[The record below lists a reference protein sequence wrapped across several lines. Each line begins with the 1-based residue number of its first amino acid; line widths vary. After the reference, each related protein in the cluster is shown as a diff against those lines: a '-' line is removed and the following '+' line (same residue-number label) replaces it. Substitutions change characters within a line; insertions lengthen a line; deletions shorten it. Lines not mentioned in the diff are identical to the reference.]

1 MAGKKFSIEAVFSAL
16 DKISAPIAKIKTK
29 LGSLGKG
36 ASGALKGAN
45 AAVDR
50 GIAGMGKFSDAI
62 GIAGAV
68 SVAGL
73 GLALRDTIDEGAN
86 FERTMVFAAAQF
98 PGMIKQG
105 TKEFDALSIA
115 ARKVG
120 DETEFSSQDAA
131 EGLTLLATAG
141 LSAKAAIA
149 ALPKVVNFA
158 TASKVEFARASDIA
172 NNTMGA
178 FSLTSKDATKNA
190 ANMSRVMDVLTRAA
204 ADSTTNVEELF
215 DAVKM
220 GGTVA
225 NSAGTSLEQFVG
237 YAEALAGV
245 GIKGGDAGTAI
256 RNMFLELGAP
266 STSAV
271 KGMNALGVKLAKTKS
286 GAIDMTAT
294 VGRFAKATAKMTKA
308 QKIAALGNVFGAR
321 TIGPF
326 IALMDAGVGTIDDFK
341 MSLEKAGGT
350 TEGMAK
356 LLSADTLGA
365 LRNFSSLIDG
375 VKLDVFTA
383 IRPVLLDIIKA
394 TSEWVT
400 QNRELIKTK
409 AAEWITAL
417 RDNLPKI
424 WEWTIKLAKAFAGFL
439 AFAVAI
445 KAINMAILAYEV
457 VAKLATG
464 ATWLWN
470 AATDSSILSNVAL
483 AGEIVALKVAQLASS
498 VATGALTAA
507 TWLYEAAIWAGQVG
521 TAEFTLAAVASKVAQ
536 YASSAAA
543 AALTAA
549 TWLYEAAQTAVA
561 LVTGRVTVATVA
573 GRVAQLA
580 SQAATLIATA
590 AQGAYAAVLG
600 VTSGALGVFRAATL
614 ATVPAIGAQAAALAP
629 FILTVGAAAA
639 AVLALKAAW
648 DQWGALDKSLSGS
661 GGIGGTIDQMRAM
674 GTFDPFKAHDAAMNA
689 SARDARLK
697 QDLAERDAPQIV
709 TPQARAASEA
719 AEANASASVSGE
731 ITVKAAP
738 GVKATAQSKA
748 SSVPLRVQ
756 QSGAF

>member
-68 SVAGL
+68 SLAGL
-73 GLALRDTIDEGAN
+73 GVALKDTIDEGAN

-105 TKEFDALSIA
+105 TKEFDALSAA

-141 LSAKAAIA
+141 LSAEAAIA

-172 NNTMGA
+172 NNAMGA
-178 FSLTSKDATKNA
+178 FSLTSKDAATNA

-215 DAVKM
+215 DAVKV
-220 GGTVA
+220 GGPIAKT
-225 NSAGTSLEQFVG
+225 AGLSLEQFVA
-237 YAEALAGV
+237 YTEALASV
-245 GIKGGDAGTAI
+245 GMKGSDAGTAL

-266 STSAV
+266 STAAA
-271 KGMNALGVKLAKTKS
+271 KGMAHLGVKLAKTKD
-286 GAIDMTAT
+286 GAIDLTTTVERFSNAT
-294 VGRFAKATAKMTKA
+294 SKMTRA

-326 IALMDAGVGTIDDFK
+326 IALMDAGAGAIGDYK
-341 MSLEKAGGT
+341 KSLDGAAGT

-356 LLSADTLGA
+356 LLSADMLGA

-383 IRPVLLDIIKA
+383 IRPIIMDLVKA

-400 QNRELIKTK
+400 ANRELIKTK
-409 AAEWITAL
+409 AAEWLGAL

-424 WEWTIKLAKAFAGFL
+424 WDWTVRLVEAFAGL
-439 AFAVAI
+439 IAFAATI
-445 KAINMAILAYEV
+445 KAISFAVEAYTLAT
-457 VAKLATG
+457 KLAVPI
-464 ATWLWN
+464 TWLWN
-470 AATDSSILSNVAL
+470 AAVDANVFSTSLL
-483 AGEIVALKVAQLASS
+483 AAEVIGLRIAQWASQAATLA
-498 VATGALTAA
+498 VTAA
-507 TWLYEAAIWAGQVG
+507 TWLYEAAIWAGQLG
-521 TAEFTLAAVASKVAQ
+521 TAEFTFAQVASKVAQ
-536 YASSAAA
+536 WASWVATVAV
-543 AALTAA
+543 TAA
-549 TWLYEAAQTAVA
+549 TWLYEAAVWAVQLATTEFTA
-561 LVTGRVTVATVA
+561 ATVLA
-573 GRVAQLA
+573 KIAQWA
-580 SQAATLIATA
+580 SQAATWAANA
-590 AQGAYAAVLG
+590 AQVAYAVVVG
-600 VTSGALGVFRAATL
+600 GTSGALGLFTGAAWASVT
-614 ATVPAIGAQAAALAP
+614 AIGAQAAALAP
-629 FILTVGAAAA
+629 FLLTVGALTA
-639 AVLALKAAW
+639 AVLALYAAW
-648 DQWGALDKSLSGS
+648 VQMSKLSAELSGS
-661 GGIGGTIDQMRAM
+661 GGITGTISKMVDM
-674 GTFDPFKAHDAAMNA
+674 GTLDPFAAHDAAMNEQA
-689 SARDARLK
+689 RKARD
-697 QDLAERDAPQIV
+697 ERERPQV
-709 TPQARAASEA
+709 VSPQARAASEA
-719 AEANASASVSGE
+719 VEANASASVNGE

-738 GVKATAQSKA
+738 GAKATAQSKP
-748 SSVPLRVQ
+748 SSVPLRVA

>member
-16 DKISAPIAKIKTK
+16 DKISAPIAKIRTK
-29 LGSLGKG
+29 LGALGKG
-36 ASGALKGAN
+36 ASGALRGAN
-45 AAVDR
+45 AAVDK
-50 GIAGMGKFSDAI
+50 GIAGMGRFGDAI
-62 GIAGAV
+62 GVASAV

-105 TKEFDALSIA
+105 TKEFEALQAA
-115 ARKVG
+115 ARRVG

-141 LSAKAAIA
+141 LSASAAIA

-172 NNTMGA
+172 NDTMGA
-178 FSLTSKDATKNA
+178 FALTSADATKNA
-190 ANMSRVMDVLTRAA
+190 AGMARVMDVLTRAA

-215 DAVKM
+215 EAVKM
-220 GGTVA
+220 GGPIAKTSGA
-225 NSAGTSLEQFVG
+225 SLEQFIG
-237 YAEALAGV
+237 YTEVLAGV
-245 GIKGGDAGTAI
+245 GIKGGEAGTAI

-266 STSAV
+266 STGAR
-271 KGMNALGVKLAKTKS
+271 KGMQALGVTLAKTKS

-294 VGRFAKATAKMTKA
+294 VSRFAKATAKMTQA

-321 TIGPF
+321 TVGPF
-326 IALMDAGVGTIDDFK
+326 IALMDAGAGKIDGFK
-341 MSLEKAGGT
+341 TALENAGGT

-356 LLSADTLGA
+356 LLSADALGS

-424 WEWTIKLAKAFAGFL
+424 WTWTVRLAQAFAGFL
-439 AFAVAI
+439 AFAAAV
-445 KAINMAILAYEV
+445 KAINVAILAYEV
-457 VAKLATG
+457 ATKLAAG

-470 AATDSSILSNVAL
+470 AATKATTVSTTL
-483 AGEIVALKVAQLASS
+483 ATTETVALKGAQVGSRI
-498 VATGALTAA
+498 ATAAATAA
-507 TWLYEAAIWAGQVG
+507 TWAYNAAITVG
-521 TAEFTLAAVASKVAQ
+521 RIGTTRFTVAAIASKVAQ
-536 YASSAAA
+536 YASRVAAV
-543 AALTAA
+543 ALTAA

-573 GRVAQLA
+573 AKIAQVASSVATWAA
-580 SQAATLIATA
+580 SA
-590 AQGAYAAVLG
+590 AQTAYAVVVG
-600 VTSGALGVFRAATL
+600 TTSGALGVFSAAAYASVT
-614 ATVPAIGAQAAALAP
+614 AIVAQAAALAP
-629 FILTVGAAAA
+629 FIITIGAAAA
-639 AVLALKAAW
+639 AVAALALAW
-648 DQWGALDKSLSGS
+648 SQISKLSAELSGS
-661 GGIGGTIDQMRAM
+661 GGIMGTIGKMVEM
-674 GTFDPFKAHDAAMNA
+674 GTFDPFAAHDAAMNEK
-689 SARDARLK
+689 ARKDRE
-697 QDLAERDAPQIV
+697 ERSKPQV
-709 TPQARAASEA
+709 VSPQARAASEA
-719 AEANASASVSGE
+719 AEANATASVNGE

-738 GVKATAQSKA
+738 GAKATAQSKP

-756 QSGAF
+756 PSGAF

>member
-73 GLALRDTIDEGAN
+73 GLALKDTIDEGAH

-105 TKEFDALSIA
+105 TKEFDALSAA

-172 NNTMGA
+172 NDAMGA

-215 DAVKM
+215 DAVKV
-220 GGTVA
+220 GGPIAKT
-225 NSAGTSLEQFVG
+225 AGVSLEQFVA
-237 YAEALAGV
+237 YTETLASV
-245 GIKGGDAGTAI
+245 GIKGSDAGTAL

-266 STSAV
+266 STAAA
-271 KGMNALGVKLAKTKS
+271 KGMAHLGVKLAKTKD
-286 GAIDMTAT
+286 GAIDMTTT
-294 VGRFAKATAKMTKA
+294 VERFSKATSKMTRA

-326 IALMDAGVGTIDDFK
+326 IALMDAGAGAIGDYK
-341 MSLEKAGGT
+341 KSLDGAAGT

-356 LLSADTLGA
+356 LLSADMLGA

-383 IRPVLLDIIKA
+383 IRPIIMDLVKA

-400 QNRELIKTK
+400 ANRDLIKTK
-409 AAEWITAL
+409 AAEWLAAL
-417 RDNLPKI
+417 RDNLPVI
-424 WEWTIKLAKAFAGFL
+424 WTWTVRLAEAFAGL
-439 AFAVAI
+439 LVFAATI
-445 KAINMAILAYEV
+445 KAISFAVEAYTLAT
-457 VAKLATG
+457 KLAVPI
-464 ATWLWN
+464 TWLWN
-470 AATDSSILSNVAL
+470 AAVDANILSNALL
-483 AGEIVALKVAQLASS
+483 AGEIVGLKIAQWASQAATVA
-498 VATGALTAA
+498 VTAA

-521 TAEFTLAAVASKVAQ
+521 TAEFT
-536 YASSAAA
+536 AAA
-543 AALTAA
+543 ILSKLAQWASRAATVAVTAA
-549 TWLYEAAQTAVA
+549 TWLYEGAVWAVQLATTEFTA
-561 LVTGRVTVATVA
+561 ATVLA
-573 GRVAQLA
+573 KIAQWA
-580 SQAATLIATA
+580 SQAATWAANA
-590 AQGAYAAVLG
+590 AQTAYAVVVG
-600 VTSGALGVFRAATL
+600 VSSGALGLFTGAAWASVT
-614 ATVPAIGAQAAALAP
+614 AIGAQAAALAP
-629 FILTVGAAAA
+629 FLITVGALAA
-639 AVLALKAAW
+639 AVLALYAAW
-648 DQWGALDKSLSGS
+648 NQWSKLDASLSGS
-661 GGIGGTIDQMRAM
+661 GGISGTVGKMMSM
-674 GTFDPFKAHDAAMNA
+674 GTLDPFKAHDAAMNEQA
-689 SARDARLK
+689 K
-697 QDLAERDAPQIV
+697 QDAAWRDQPQIV
-709 TPQARAASEA
+709 SPQARAASES
-719 AEANASASVSGE
+719 AEANASASVNGE

-738 GVKATAQSKA
+738 GAKATAKSKP
-748 SSVPLRVQ
+748 SSVPLRVA

>member
-29 LGSLGKG
+29 LGTLGKG
-36 ASGALKGAN
+36 AGSALKGAN
-45 AAVDR
+45 MAVDK
-50 GIAGMGKFSDAI
+50 GIAGMGKFSNAI

-105 TKEFDALSIA
+105 TKEFDNLSAA

-141 LSAKAAIA
+141 LSAEAAIA
-149 ALPKVVNFA
+149 ALPKVVKFA

-172 NNTMGA
+172 NDSMGA
-178 FSLTSKDATKNA
+178 FGLTSKNAAKNA

-220 GGTVA
+220 GGPIAKTSGA
-225 NSAGTSLEQFVG
+225 SLEQFIG
-237 YAEALAGV
+237 YTEVLAGV
-245 GIKGGDAGTAI
+245 GVKGGEAGTAI
-256 RNMFLELGAP
+256 RNMYLELGAP
-266 STSAV
+266 STAAR
-271 KGMNALGVKLAKTKS
+271 KGMQALGVKLAKTKE

-294 VGRFAKATAKMTKA
+294 VSRFAKATAKMTKA

-321 TIGPF
+321 TVGPF
-326 IALMDAGVGTIDDFK
+326 IALMDAGAGSIQEFQK
-341 MSLEKAGGT
+341 SLEHAGGT

-365 LRNFSSLIDG
+365 LRNFSSLVDG

-394 TSEWVT
+394 TSDWVT
-400 QNRELIKTK
+400 ENRELIKSK

-417 RDNLPKI
+417 RDNLPAI
-424 WEWTIKLAKAFAGFL
+424 WSWTVKLAKAFAGFL
-439 AFAVAI
+439 VFAAGI
-445 KAINMAILAYEV
+445 KALNVAVMGFEV
-457 VAKLATG
+457 VAKLAAG

-470 AATDSSILSNVAL
+470 AATESSLLFNVQLVA
-483 AGEIVALKVAQLASS
+483 EIVALKVAQLASAT
-498 VATGALTAA
+498 ATGAVTAA
-507 TWLYEAAIWAGQVG
+507 TWLYNAAITVG
-521 TAEFTLAAVASKVAQ
+521 RLGTMRFTTASIASKVAQ
-536 YASSAAA
+536 YASRVATAAV
-543 AALTAA
+543 TAA

-573 GRVAQLA
+573 GKVAQLA
-580 SQAATLIATA
+580 SQAATVIATA
-590 AQGAYAAVLG
+590 AQGVYAGVLG
-600 VTSGALGVFRAATL
+600 VTSGALAAFRAATL
-614 ATVPAIGAQAAALAP
+614 ATVPAIAAQAAALAP
-629 FILTVGAAAA
+629 FVLTMGAALA

-648 DQWGALDKSLSGS
+648 DQWSALDKSLSGS
-661 GGIGGTIDQMRAM
+661 GGIM
-674 GTFDPFKAHDAAMNA
+674 GTVGKMVEMGTLDPFAAHDAAMNEQA
-689 SARDARLK
+689 KKDRAAR
-697 QDLAERDAPQIV
+697 EAPQIV
-709 TPQARAASEA
+709 SPQARAASEL
-719 AEANASASVSGE
+719 AEANASASVDGK
-731 ITVKAAP
+731 ITVAAAP
-738 GVKATAQSKA
+738 GTKATVQSKP

-756 QSGAF
+756 PSGAF